1 MRILTSTLVFGTFAA
16 GCLFGQSV
24 LSVNS
29 GLVHYAEG
37 TVYAADKLVELK
49 CGHFP
54 QLNNND
60 ELRTEGGRAEVL
72 LSPGSFLRVS
82 ENSAVRMISNRLT
95 DTKIEL
101 LQGETLI
108 EKVDETKDKA
118 AAMVKGNAISV
129 LYKGATISLVKSG
142 IYVFDAD
149 PGRVRVYE
157 GEAL

>member
-1 MRILTSTLVFGTFAA
+1 MRILTSSLVFGTLAA

-37 TVYAADKLVELK
+37 KVYAADKLVEPK
-49 CGHFP
+49 FGHFP

-60 ELRTEGGRAEVL
+60 ELRTEDGRAEIL

-82 ENSAVRMISNRLT
+82 ENSAIRMVSNRLT

-101 LQGETLI
+101 LQGEALI

-118 AAMVKGNAISV
+118 AAMVKGNAITL
-129 LYKGATISLVKSG
+129 LYKGTTVSLVKSG
-142 IYVFDAD
+142 VYVFNAE
-149 PGRVRVYE
+149 PGSLRVYE
-157 GEAL
+157 GEAV